1 MRGVLCNRNSGV
13 PVRRHPALV
22 FLAVSLFVA
31 GPGKALAA
39 TPKQLCLGGSGPA
52 GSLTNGAALDR
63 ATTDAEAVLL
73 QAEANFLLGDSALE
87 RLVVADVPGPVSPA
101 SLAAYCSAAGQAM
114 LIARSGSEYRARSYL
129 VTALGQA
136 DLAGSDALRSR
147 ILYRLALVSRNL
159 AVRPNARSAKRSL
172 VQDDQPLLAAGAGAG
187 ANGEVPADISQ
198 DGCDALASDRL
209 DDRSNWSVSRLA
221 LECSIA
227 AASGAQGDSQAA
239 LGYLQLARL
248 NLTEILRRPEAAAE
262 LRELASAAALKGLGP
277 GLEIADA
284 GQRFEYV
291 TRLSEAAIDAGA
303 AEDKRVSKA
312 LAALAAQPIAD
323 AGQQAMLLALQ
334 GRVALASGQ
343 AEKAAALF
351 RSAIFQES
359 QSAQPFRLADWF
371 LLLAAADPARRD
383 AHVMQAYDALQAV
396 RSLMPTFDPLTREST
411 FALRMAPVFS
421 AAVDVQLSQPAA
433 GNPAGQIA
441 SAQRVVESF
450 RQAEIQN
457 VFGAD
462 CVPPRVPVDPSQL
475 LPGEILL
482 YPILLE
488 DRVELIYATN
498 AGDGSPTQYQRV
510 TQRNNAGVERINRL
524 VKKAAYEL
532 GYGTDDSWEAPATE
546 LYALLI
552 QPIEGL
558 LKPGSTLVIV
568 PDGILRRLPF
578 AALRDSD
585 GTLLIQKTAIAI
597 APSLAYTQPGTAL
610 ARDPSVVAVSLSEA
624 VDLPA
629 GAFGALPGTA
639 AEARMAS
646 GLGNPDKPVGLHID
660 NFRRD
665 QLKAA
670 FEGREI
676 DVLHL
681 ATHASFNGRSD
692 RSFIVSDDS
701 AILLSDL
708 RDIISANRTNSEQ
721 LALIVLSACETA
733 LGDDQASMG
742 LAGTAVQAGAE
753 SALASLWEV
762 DDAGT
767 AELMLQFYERYARG
781 EGKAEALRNA
791 QLAMIGSESDFA
803 DPRIWAAFTLLGGWR

>member
-1 MRGVLCNRNSGV
+1 MRGLPCNRDLGV

-22 FLAVSLFVA
+22 LLAVSLFVA

-39 TPKQLCLGGSGPA
+39 TPKQLCLGGFGPA
-52 GSLTNGAALDR
+52 GSLTNGEALDR
-63 ATTDAEAVLL
+63 ATRDAEAVLL

-87 RLVVADVPGPVSPA
+87 KLVVADVPGAVSPA

-129 VTALGQA
+129 VTALSQA
-136 DLAGSDALRSR
+136 DLAGSDTLRSR

-172 VQDDQPLLAAGAGAG
+172 VQDDQPLVAADAPTDG
-187 ANGEVPADISQ
+187 SQ
-198 DGCDALASDRL
+198 EGCGALASDRL

-227 AASGAQGDSQAA
+227 AASGAEGNSQAA

-248 NLTEILRRPEAAAE
+248 NLSEVLRRPEAAAE
-262 LRELASAAALKGLGP
+262 LRDLASAAALKGLMP

-303 AEDKRVSKA
+303 AGDTRVSEA
-312 LAALAAQPIAD
+312 LAALAAQPLAD
-323 AGQQAMLLALQ
+323 AGQQAMLMALQ
-334 GRVALASGQ
+334 GRVALAGGQ
-343 AEKAAALF
+343 PESAAALF
-351 RSAIFQES
+351 RSAIFHES
-359 QSAQPFRLADWF
+359 QRAQPFRLADWF
-371 LLLAAADPARRD
+371 LLLAAADPAHRD
-383 AHVMQAYDALQAV
+383 VHVMQAYDALQAV

-421 AAVDVQLSQPAA
+421 AAVDVQLSQPDA

-532 GYGTDDSWEAPATE
+532 GYGTDDSWEAPAAE

-585 GTLLIQKTAIAI
+585 GTLLIQKTRISV

-767 AELMLQFYERYARG
+767 AELMLQFYERYAKG